1 MNIPDNI
8 AWLEDLAIHSL
19 EHGHADQASRLW
31 AISKW
36 IGEATK
42 QVLDQDAL
50 LYTIKSELDKA
61 ILEVDR
67 LSDYCQQLQNK
78 LTMFGAP

>member
-8 AWLEDLAIHSL
+8 GWLEDLAVHSL

-36 IGEATK
+36 IGEANELME
-42 QVLDQDAL
+42 QQ
-50 LYTIKSELDKA
+50 SEL
-61 ILEVDR
+61 LNSLRDR
-67 LSDYCQQLQNK
+67 IETLYKENEYLQNR
-78 LTMFGAP
+78 LMRFGA

>member
-8 AWLEDLAIHSL
+8 GWLEDLAVNSL

-36 IGEATK
+36 IGEANELME
-42 QVLDQDAL
+42 QQ
-50 LYTIKSELDKA
+50 SEL
-61 ILEVDR
+61 LNSLRDR
-67 LSDYCQQLQNK
+67 IETLYKENEYLQNR
-78 LTMFGAP
+78 LMRFGA